1 MDDNGSGT
9 LDQYEFTKAINDF
22 GVKVDQ
28 KDIATLFKI
37 FDVDGNNEVSFDEFI
52 RAVVG
57 PMNQFRTNICIK
69 AFKTIDV
76 SGDGI
81 LNIEDIKRSYNAKFH
96 PDVKSGKKTE
106 DEVLKEFLE
115 TFESHYSL

>member
-22 GVKVDQ
+22 GVKIDQ
-28 KDIATLFKI
+28 KDIANLFKI

-57 PMNQFRTNICIK
+57 PMN
-69 AFKTIDV
+69 
-76 SGDGI
+76 
-81 LNIEDIKRSYNAKFH
+81 
-96 PDVKSGKKTE
+96 
-106 DEVLKEFLE
+106 
-115 TFESHYSL
+115 